1 MEMEHLSVPSCYKY
15 IKTKEGD
22 PDYQRIYGVAVSAYQ
37 TKYPEAPMIKDE
49 IFRYLKLSQVIPEKY
64 NSELLNMD
72 YVELCFSIISQFQCN
87 AICQICPY
95 STLYRNAHE
104 KEETIILGF
113 ALNTWEN
120 LQRIIQAGVTSRH
133 FRAMIPVSEKSKVM
147 VVPLNR
153 LAFEYLEK
161 IPKSQ
166 EDMLSITDKIISVL
180 KQNNQNK
187 LSASDFRIAKKYL
200 DNLYNGYYSNL
211 NDDFLQK
218 ALKDGFNLSLGRK
231 ASKQQ
236 MPMSDVATSVV
247 NNDRSEKTQ
256 AAHISGFLKE
266 RNMQPKPQPAR
277 KPDETELPVDSRIS
291 ESEISQTVSRETQKS
306 NDIKQNSTDQKIL
319 STYKVSNDF
328 LPKEEHNFLYRP
340 WKATKKTLEDRNTII
355 LDQNHSYSQDI
366 LQEDLLLTPLLPM
379 EVIDMEGTS
388 ALLFLANHKYYCY
401 ERNNPVILDVL
412 LPYITASSYRKILC
426 YEPHLLY
433 AYFAEEQ
440 AYDVSI
446 IGLGFYFDL
455 FKSLKNCRTNPSEA
469 IAKICQI
476 KGTSFPDMLSLY
488 KKTHMKFE
496 KMLSKEDCER
506 VQQFREMNRV
516 AKLIGFSEAYHSAIF
531 STANIVSADSRNGYT
546 FSYKSGT
553 PVQDSY
559 KDVAFHIRWNAVSY
573 FPVKEML
580 AILSDDIIFRKGS
593 AVLCFDEGSITFAV
607 LPEHYDYL
615 CDQINR
621 IAYHIADKYK
631 KLPVMIDESS

>member
-200 DNLYNGYYSNL
+200 DNL
-211 NDDFLQK
+211 
-218 ALKDGFNLSLGRK
+218 
-231 ASKQQ
+231 
-236 MPMSDVATSVV
+236 
-247 NNDRSEKTQ
+247 
-256 AAHISGFLKE
+256 
-266 RNMQPKPQPAR
+266 
-277 KPDETELPVDSRIS
+277 
-291 ESEISQTVSRETQKS
+291 
-306 NDIKQNSTDQKIL
+306 
-319 STYKVSNDF
+319 
-328 LPKEEHNFLYRP
+328 
-340 WKATKKTLEDRNTII
+340 
-355 LDQNHSYSQDI
+355 
-366 LQEDLLLTPLLPM
+366 
-379 EVIDMEGTS
+379 
-388 ALLFLANHKYYCY
+388 
-401 ERNNPVILDVL
+401 
-412 LPYITASSYRKILC
+412 
-426 YEPHLLY
+426 
-433 AYFAEEQ
+433 
-440 AYDVSI
+440 
-446 IGLGFYFDL
+446 
-455 FKSLKNCRTNPSEA
+455 
-469 IAKICQI
+469 
-476 KGTSFPDMLSLY
+476 
-488 KKTHMKFE
+488 
-496 KMLSKEDCER
+496 
-506 VQQFREMNRV
+506 
-516 AKLIGFSEAYHSAIF
+516 
-531 STANIVSADSRNGYT
+531 
-546 FSYKSGT
+546 
-553 PVQDSY
+553 
-559 KDVAFHIRWNAVSY
+559 
-573 FPVKEML
+573 
-580 AILSDDIIFRKGS
+580 
-593 AVLCFDEGSITFAV
+593 
-607 LPEHYDYL
+607 
-615 CDQINR
+615 
-621 IAYHIADKYK
+621 
-631 KLPVMIDESS
+631 